1 MVKDIKRITYFEFA
15 YPALRKIIEG
25 ILELAEAESYLGED
39 GYFLLPPYFR
49 ERITKL
55 RDVITRVWIP
65 EKASEIEVFLSCF
78 DSGDFSPILK
88 RREREL
94 DVWYIGA
101 RAYEREKAKRQR
113 G

>member
-1 MVKDIKRITYFEFA
+1 MVRDIKRITYLEFA

-25 ILELAEAESYLGED
+25 IILLAEAESYLGED
-39 GYFLLPPYFR
+39 GYFELPGYFR
-49 ERITKL
+49 ERITNL
-55 RDVITRVWIP
+55 RDVITRIRVP
-65 EKASEIEVFLSCF
+65 ERASEMELFLRCF

>member
-39 GYFLLPPYFR
+39 GYFELPMYFR

-55 RDVITRVWIP
+55 RDVITRVREP
-65 EKASEIEVFLSCF
+65 EKASEIEVFLNCF